1 MNPTKLE
8 SKTANR
14 LGKKAHEYN
23 GVYTR
28 LDSYGHDTNLNFKQ
42 STHKNRNTVRLGGF
56 FFFFLPAGN
65 LWRWNNGG
73 GAMEKEKE
81 REKRRESERELDLK
95 FC

>member
-1 MNPTKLE
+1 MGKFEVYTTLELKSAETMVKEKTKFRSEMNPTKLE

-42 STHKNRNTVRLGGF
+42 STHKNRNTVRLGF
-56 FFFFLPAGN
+56 FFFFFFPAGN
-65 LWRWNNGG
+65 L
-73 GAMEKEKE
+73 
-81 REKRRESERELDLK
+81 
-95 FC
+95 